1 MRTQGG
7 IDVRQLIHRGEPAQ
21 RSGHVRLP
29 VRGALPALH
38 RHKLLRGPVASVG
51 VEGPHQAHPLSS
63 PQGHQRRARRG
74 ARGGDAV
81 LLMLHHPRAGGA
93 LQERRSVLGSHI
105 VFDDIA
111 HPQPGHHR
119 AFARV
124 LRARSHAGLHRHHL
138 HVRGVRGASARRS
151 RVLPLH
157 QERRRQGRVLWR
169 RRGHLGEPEG
179 DVLAE
184 ASTPSRTP

>member
-1 MRTQGG
+1 MFDNLFTVENLLNVLGTFAY
-7 IDVRQLIHRGEPAQ
+7 LFGE
-21 RSGHVRLP
+21 LF
-29 VRGALPALH
+29 LALH

-151 RVLPLH
+151 P
-157 QERRRQGRVLWR
+157 GS
-169 RRGHLGEPEG
+169 P
-179 DVLAE
+179 A
-184 ASTPSRTP
+184 TSRTSSSRAGAVEATRSPGRT